1 MSVMVTWNGMF
12 LTSSL
17 VLGFSM
23 LALLSSDLPPL
34 LPALSDLAV
43 KINEWKTCK
52 AEMDPPDELCWPP
65 FQLQAVIR
73 QSAML
78 HRLQSLLRRSFLL
91 KRDEAKAHG
100 ENLFGPGILLG
111 GDTCREHLM
120 TVNADVNLSHAFLIK
135 NMTWLNTSPQ
145 DSKCS
150 FRSESVVTKFRF
162 LTNSVAPSS

>member
-1 MSVMVTWNGMF
+1 MSFLRLMSVMGTWNGMF

-52 AEMDPPDELCWPP
+52 AEMDPPDKSCWPP

-100 ENLFGPGILLG
+100 ENLFGSGILLG

-120 TVNADVNLSHAFLIK
+120 TVNVDE
-135 NMTWLNTSPQ
+135 
-145 DSKCS
+145 S
-150 FRSESVVTKFRF
+150 FT
-162 LTNSVAPSS
+162 L